1 MCEREGVSNSTLMLG
16 TSLRA
21 LATVSTGQSTV
32 DSNSGR
38 EGKNSI
44 ELHTRDGGQY
54 RYYRYRHTIL
64 KHCVRTATRVHPV
77 CACGVKYTMNACS
90 STCFPDR
97 GVA

>member
-1 MCEREGVSNSTLMLG
+1 MCERVRGVSNSTLMLG

-44 ELHTRDGGQY
+44 ELYTRDGVQCTGTTGIGTLY
-54 RYYRYRHTIL
+54 
-64 KHCVRTATRVHPV
+64 
-77 CACGVKYTMNACS
+77 
-90 STCFPDR
+90 
-97 GVA
+97 